1 MQRGKVISLCLFLT
15 KCIGGFRMEQLQNVL
30 TRIDDFVWGPA
41 MLFLL
46 VGTGVFLTIRLKF
59 LPWRNLGYAIK
70 STLSKEA
77 RTTSKGSGD
86 ISPFSALTTAL
97 AATIG
102 TGNIVGVATAMV
114 SGGPGALIW
123 MWLSAL
129 FGLSS
134 KFSEC
139 MLAIKFRE
147 TNEKGE
153 MSGGPMY
160 TMQKGFKHKKL
171 GAILGWL
178 FAFFAVIASF
188 GIGNM
193 TQANSISSALNS
205 TFHISPSI
213 IGIILTILALI
224 IIVGGIQTIS
234 KVSSVVVPCMAIF
247 YVISGIIV
255 ILLNIQNVPAG
266 VVMIFKMAFSV
277 KAIGG
282 GLCGTIT
289 AAMMNAM
296 RFGVA
301 RGVFSNEAGM
311 GSAAITA
318 AAATTDNPV
327 RQGYINMTGT
337 FWDTIVVC
345 TITGLCIASS
355 GVLGITETNS
365 TGKYQLNADANQI
378 EISATTIA
386 DSKSSDKTYS
396 YDFDTNILT
405 LTNQDS
411 SSDILELS
419 FKEEEEQ
426 TVDAFTGTK
435 GMWHDAAGNEYIFAQ
450 DQSYEYKSVVKGAA
464 LTIAAFQSGLGPI
477 GGIVVSIGI
486 ALFAFST
493 ILGWEYHGEKAFEY
507 IVRTHKFDM
516 LYRVVFSLIVYVGAT
531 TALDIVWCFSDIAN
545 ALMAIPNLISL
556 LVLSNVIAKE
566 TFAFQKILDAE
577 RKGK

>member
-1 MQRGKVISLCLFLT
+1 
-15 KCIGGFRMEQLQNVL
+15 MEQLQNVL
-30 TRIDDFVWGPA
+30 ARIDDFVWGPA

-46 VGTGVFLTIRLKF
+46 VGTGVFLTVRLKF

-396 YDFDTNILT
+396 YDFDTNTLT

>member
-46 VGTGVFLTIRLKF
+46 VGTGVFLTVRLKF

-160 TMQKGFKHKKL
+160 TMQKGFKNKKL
-171 GAILGWL
+171 GAVLGWL

-396 YDFDTNILT
+396 YDFDTNTLT